1 MRKHPVL
8 SLLCAVAVGLIVAAC
23 GDIYV
28 GGPTT
33 VQTNTQG
40 GGGGS
45 SASPAP
51 GGGTITHVKVT
62 QFGEDCPSGT
72 SPSGA
77 DRSVRVGCTKNLT
90 CTPFVG
96 PNEPASPTIHGP
108 APDFFG
114 VVNGGPAAQVTVP
127 SEPFNRDVK
136 GLSEGVV
143 SFRCVVR
150 GVQSEQFDLLV
161 VR

>member
-1 MRKHPVL
+1 MKR
-8 SLLCAVAVGLIVAAC
+8 LLLAFGVILAAAC
-23 GDIYV
+23 TEV
-28 GGPTT
+28 VTGPTT
-33 VQTNTQG
+33 VVVTPTQTQG

-45 SASPAP
+45 DEP
-51 GGGTITHVKVT
+51 GSGSGTITHVKVT

-77 DRSVRVGCTKNLT
+77 DRNVRVGCTKNLT

-114 VVNGGPAAQVTVP
+114 VVGGGPAAAVTIP
-127 SEPFNRDVK
+127 SEPFNRDAR
-136 GLSEGVV
+136 GVQAGTV
-143 SFRCVVR
+143 SFRCIVR
-150 GVQSEQFDLLV
+150 GVQSEQFDLV
-161 VR
+161 VVP